1 MDDLGEVVCNS
12 GISAMFRSCVAWDNC
27 FVTVA
32 RKRLQWFFMV
42 AWVDL
47 FVMGYNSIMNYRIAP
62 VETCRS

>member
-32 RKRLQWFFMV
+32 RKKIAMVFHGSMGRLVCHGVQ
-42 AWVDL
+42 
-47 FVMGYNSIMNYRIAP
+47 
-62 VETCRS
+62 